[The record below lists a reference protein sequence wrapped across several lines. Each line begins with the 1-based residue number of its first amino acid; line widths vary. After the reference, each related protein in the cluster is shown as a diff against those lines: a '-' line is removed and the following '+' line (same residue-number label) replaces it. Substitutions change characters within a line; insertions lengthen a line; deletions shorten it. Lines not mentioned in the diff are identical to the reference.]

1 MKLTVRKAAALLLV
15 LCVLLALAAC
25 GDGDDSTKGPDGGTA
40 QNPEYVYTAS
50 YKNLRKNSEDFSMPK
65 AVTDEGFYTTGSE
78 KIGENI
84 PEGVK
89 PEYEGQ
95 YDVYAPYISFFNFD
109 GQETRLANYIP
120 QELDIDSAGRKD
132 FSSWQSVDYLLVN
145 DDGTLAVVESCYL
158 SWIDS
163 PEGVTVDDG
172 SYYDYYRYESLNF
185 FRVLD
190 STGAELSS
198 AKLDLGGEDVFIYDL
213 TLDENGNLVINTD
226 ERLMAFDPDG
236 TKLYEI
242 SINGYIRSLVRL
254 ADGRT
259 AVRMYE
265 NGNGYALRIIDAA
278 AGDFAAQSYTMSY
291 DANDLIAGAG
301 EYDLYYTGGVNFYGY
316 SLAEQSAEKLFSWL
330 DCDVNGSELEL
341 VSVNKNGVI
350 SGFTCRYSDNY
361 ETCDLNH
368 ITVEKAPYNP
378 AAQKKTLRLAT
389 MYIDDRTIETVL
401 DFNRSGGEYRIEVT
415 DYSEF
420 NTEDDYTAGKTKLNT
435 EIMSGDMPDILAL
448 DELAYRQLASRGLL
462 ENLYPYLDA
471 DSELSRDDFFPNVLS
486 ALEVDGGL
494 YCAPGGFSVVSAVG
508 ASSVVGDEPGW
519 TYDDYYAALAQMP
532 EGCEGFG
539 MAYDR
544 STMLSICLMLDL
556 NDYMDW
562 ATGECRFDSE
572 EFIKL
577 LEFANSCGEFNYE
590 NYEYSAEDS
599 DTSRIQQGQQ
609 MLKMVG
615 FSDLDFMYEN
625 YSQLFGGEVTFVGF
639 PTMHGVGNVMA
650 INDSYCISSSCE
662 YKDAAWQFVHTILGD
677 EHQRS
682 GYYLPININVFEEKL
697 ANAMKVEY
705 VKDIDGNYILDENGE
720 RIPESKGTVFDGTGT
735 YEIYAVTPEQAE
747 QLREV
752 IANTT
757 KLADYDESIGKI
769 VTEQAQAYFSGQKTA
784 QEVARLIQSK
794 ASIYINE
801 QR

>member
-1 MKLTVRKAAALLLV
+1 MKLTVRKTAALLLV
-15 LCVLLALAAC
+15 LCMLPALAAC
-25 GDGDDSTKGPDGGTA
+25 GDTDSAKTPDGDTA

-50 YKNLRKNSEDFSMPK
+50 FTNLRKNSEDFSMPK

-95 YDVYAPYISFFNFD
+95 YDVYAPYISFFGFD

-120 QELDIDSAGRKD
+120 QEIDIDSAGRKD
-132 FSSWQSVDYLLVN
+132 FSSGQSVDNLIVN

-158 SWIDS
+158 SWNDS

-172 SYYDYYRYESLNF
+172 SYYDYHRYENANY

-198 AKLDLGGEDVFIYDL
+198 AKLDLGGDDVFIYDL
-213 TLDENGNLVINTD
+213 TLDENGNLVVNTD
-226 ERLMAFDPDG
+226 TSIMAFAFDG
-236 TKLYEI
+236 SKLYEI
-242 SINGYIRSLVRL
+242 SINGYIQSLVRL
-254 ADGRT
+254 ADGRA
-259 AVRMYE
+259 AVWMFE
-265 NGNGYALRIIDAA
+265 HNSGYALKIIDAA
-278 AGDFAAQSYTMSY
+278 AGDFAAQSYAISH
-291 DANDLIAGAG
+291 DANGLIAGAG
-301 EYDLYYTGGVNFYGY
+301 EYDLYYTGGINFYGY
-316 SLAEQSAEKLFSWL
+316 SLAEQRAEKLFNWL
-330 DCDVNGSELEL
+330 DCDVNSSELEL

-350 SGFTCRYSDNY
+350 SGFMRHYSDNY
-361 ETCDLNH
+361 ETCDLDYVS
-368 ITVEKAPYNP
+368 VEKTPYDP
-378 AAQKKTLRLAT
+378 ATQKKTLSLAT
-389 MYIDDRTIETVL
+389 MYVDDRILEAVL

-420 NTEDDYTAGKTKLNT
+420 NTEDDYSAGKTKLNT
-435 EIMSGDMPDILAL
+435 EIMSGDMPDILAR
-448 DELAYRQLASRGLL
+448 DELAYRQIASKGLL

-494 YCAPGGFSVVSAVG
+494 YCAPGGFSVVSVVG

-539 MAYDR
+539 IGYDR
-544 STMLSICLMLDL
+544 STLLSICLMLDL
-556 NDYMDW
+556 NEYMDW
-562 ATGECRFDSE
+562 STGECRFDSE

-577 LEFANSCGEFNYE
+577 LEFVNSCGEFNYE

-609 MLKMVG
+609 MLKIAS
-615 FSDLDFMYEN
+615 FSDLGFMYEN
-625 YSQLFGGEVTFVGF
+625 YSQMFGGEVTFVGF

-650 INDSYCISSSCE
+650 TNGSYCISSSCE
-662 YKDAAWQFVHTILGD
+662 YKDAAWQFVRTILGD

-682 GYYLPININVFEEKL
+682 GYYLPVNINVFEEKL
-697 ANAMKVEY
+697 ADAMKVEY
-705 VKDIDGNYILDENGE
+705 LKNSDGNYLLDENGE
-720 RIPESKGTVFDGTGT
+720 RIPESKGTVFDGSGT
-735 YEIYAVTPEQAE
+735 YEIYAVTLEQAE
-747 QLREV
+747 QLRTV
-752 IANTT
+752 IANTA
-757 KLADYDESIGKI
+757 KLANYDESIGKI